1 MGNSH
6 FFNEY
11 AIHSHNYALRT
22 TEQLLCGII
31 MLTFQLS
38 KPKVSLLQSG
48 GSLPYSQD
56 THWALS

>member
-1 MGNSH
+1 MFLMSML
-6 FFNEY
+6 Y
-11 AIHSHNYALRT
+11 IHVTALRT
-22 TEQLLCGII
+22 AKQLLCGII

-38 KPKVSLLQSG
+38 KPKVRLLQSG